1 MSGRISSWARS
12 ENAAN
17 ALPRGAQ
24 SHLYV
29 WQTTRSASRP
39 VVGSQPVAWVTST
52 STRAPVARAAAETA
66 AASASSPVLEDTS
79 AKATI
84 QVSGPTAPASSASGT
99 CRTRRSPRARNG
111 RTTEAKSP
119 STHTTSAPGGA
130 AAAASPMNT
139 EACEPTA
146 TRDGTTPSK
155 VAAYPR
161 ARSTSAVYS
170 ITSTV
175 PVAYVST
182 SRRSAATV
190 TSAGSPSVA
199 APRYPRPAAN
209 RSLTSS
215 PMPPSSRPPA
225 RPRDSP

>member
-1 MSGRISSWARS
+1 
-12 ENAAN
+12 
-17 ALPRGAQ
+17 
-24 SHLYV
+24 
-29 WQTTRSASRP
+29 
-39 VVGSQPVAWVTST
+39 
-52 STRAPVARAAAETA
+52 
-66 AASASSPVLEDTS
+66 
-79 AKATI
+79 
-84 QVSGPTAPASSASGT
+84 
-99 CRTRRSPRARNG
+99 
-111 RTTEAKSP
+111 
-119 STHTTSAPGGA
+119 
-130 AAAASPMNT
+130 MNT

-215 PMPPSSRPPA
+215 PMPPSFAPRLA
-225 RPRDSP
+225 PRDSPLRNGCSGVRNDNHFVGDYPEGGLSEGGDSLVP